1 MPALEAAYLDG
12 EDRDLLAVLK
22 LVEPVSPLWSDP
34 GERSTQPIQTGC
46 AHFFVAALDDGAAHL
61 PVVEAVDE
69 HQEQPASH
77 AGGKRLL
84 RIALAPREP
93 EPEHV
98 DRRGYLDRIES
109 RQPAHLREA
118 AVRADRQ
125 RGANLAP
132 AVPPPVAH
140 APHHPVLL
148 EELLHPGPHGES
160 EVRVALRLLSN
171 ELQETRLGHHHY
183 VGEPC
188 PQSREEVEGELP
200 TFGRHGKVPDLRVAE
215 LEEAIG

>member
-1 MPALEAAYLDG
+1 MNTRNIPLPMRAARASFGSSSRREILNQSTSIG
-12 EDRDLLAVLK
+12 EDIL
-22 LVEPVSPLWSDP
+22 
-34 GERSTQPIQTGC
+34 TGSN
-46 AHFFVAALDDGAAHL
+46 
-61 PVVEAVDE
+61 
-69 HQEQPASH
+69 PASLRTFE
-77 AGGKRLL
+77 KR
-84 RIALAPREP
+84 P
-93 EPEHV
+93 
-98 DRRGYLDRIES
+98 S
-109 RQPAHLREA
+109 
-118 AVRADRQ
+118 
-125 RGANLAP
+125 AP